1 MSKTTE
7 ILDVLLH
14 TSSSLFV
21 LTCRFTDNCRT
32 GGGRGQ
38 RCCCCCC
45 MDDDDIGAV
54 PPPPTD
60 GGAGG
65 GGLG

>member
-1 MSKTTE
+1 MSKMTD
-7 ILDVLLH
+7 ILRVLLH
-14 TSSSLFV
+14 TSSSLFD
-21 LTCRFTDNCRT
+21 LTCRFTDNCRM

-38 RCCCCCC
+38 RCCGCC

>member
-38 RCCCCCC
+38 RCCGC